1 MIGLCL
7 GLQLAFCLLL
17 CDRAGDCRQARRPN
31 AGSIGPDHNIS
42 VTAADSADDD
52 HAVADGKSQSGLENA
67 VRIPAS
73 PNCFTSACRMAAAQF
88 FSVCLRCESDQH
100 AGQVGKVLSRGRM
113 RYRTASNSRRVGA
126 SLGRVPTTPLQRSL
140 VQVPCAQI
148 LKVLFQCH
156 QIQPARK
163 SEASRADH
171 EPDIRIPFFGKH
183 RRTDLVLVPIF
194 DDVCLLF
201 DVV

>member
-73 PNCFTSACRMAAAQF
+73 AFRLKCETNNRAAPASRSRCSLG
-88 FSVCLRCESDQH
+88 FSVGATAQEEYSVGTPYDYGAHADRPHLRHTIDE
-100 AGQVGKVLSRGRM
+100 
-113 RYRTASNSRRVGA
+113 
-126 SLGRVPTTPLQRSL
+126 
-140 VQVPCAQI
+140 I
-148 LKVLFQCH
+148 
-156 QIQPARK
+156 
-163 SEASRADH
+163 ADS
-171 EPDIRIPFFGKH
+171 
-183 RRTDLVLVPIF
+183 
-194 DDVCLLF
+194 
-201 DVV
+201 